1 MSNLVHK
8 LIYKSAN
15 QAPDLDALVYRG
27 IKKDYAT
34 LSEAVENVA
43 SNLISLG
50 LYRGERLAV
59 YLEKCH
65 ETVISLFGTAAAGGV
80 FVPVNPILKPEQ
92 VSYILCDCNVKV
104 LVTSVDRL
112 NLLITVLPQCP
123 DLHTIIVV
131 DSTEKLPVISKLNFI
146 PWDQLCSPSV
156 SVRGFRI
163 IDSDM
168 AAILYTSGSTG
179 KPKGV
184 VLSHRNIVAG
194 AESVAQYLENEPDDR
209 ILSVLPLSFD
219 YGFNQ
224 LTTAFHTRATCVLS
238 NHLFPREI
246 IKIIQAEKISGLAAV
261 PPLWIQLAQLNWPEI
276 TSLRY
281 ITNSGGTMPQATLRT
296 LRGILPKT
304 KIFLMYGLTEAF
316 RSTYL
321 SPQEIDIR
329 PNSIGKAIP
338 NAEVLV
344 LREDGTQCAPG
355 EQGELVHRGA
365 LVSMGYWN
373 NLEKTSVRFRP
384 FLHQETGLV
393 TPEIA
398 VWSGDTVRAD
408 KEGYLYFICRQDEMI
423 KTSGYRVSPT
433 EIEEVVYATK
443 LIDEAAAIGIPH
455 LVLGQAIVLIVTPR
469 EGTNVDAD
477 TLLAACKINLP
488 AFMLPSQIIFKE
500 IPLPH
505 NSNGKIDRELLFK
518 EIQNDIVKAKT

>member
-1 MSNLVHK
+1 MSNLVHE
-8 LIYKSAN
+8 LIYKSAD

-27 IKKDYAT
+27 TKKDYAT
-34 LSEAVENVA
+34 LSEEVENVA

-50 LYRGERLAV
+50 LYRNERLAV
-59 YLEKCH
+59 YLEKRH
-65 ETVISLFGTAAAGGV
+65 ETVTSLFGAAAAGGV

-123 DLHTIIVV
+123 DLHTIVV
-131 DSTEKLPVISKLNFI
+131 VGSAEKLPVISSLNI
-146 PWDQLCSPSV
+146 IHWDQLCSPSG
-156 SVRGFRI
+156 SVRGSRI

-194 AESVAQYLENEPDDR
+194 AESVAQYLENGPDDR

-224 LTTAFHTRATCVLS
+224 LTTAFHTRATCILS
-238 NHLFPREI
+238 THLFPQEI
-246 IKIIQAEKISGLAAV
+246 IETIQAEKISGLAAV

-276 TSLRY
+276 TPLRY
-281 ITNSGGTMPQATLRT
+281 ITNSGGTMPQATLGI
-296 LRGILPKT
+296 LRSILPKT
-304 KIFLMYGLTEAF
+304 KIFLMYGFTEAF

-321 SPQEIDIR
+321 SPQEVDIR

-355 EQGELVHRGA
+355 EPGELVHRGA

-384 FLHQETGLV
+384 FLHQG
-393 TPEIA
+393 
-398 VWSGDTVRAD
+398 
-408 KEGYLYFICRQDEMI
+408 
-423 KTSGYRVSPT
+423 T
-433 EIEEVVYATK
+433 E
-443 LIDEAAAIGIPH
+443 
-455 LVLGQAIVLIVTPR
+455 
-469 EGTNVDAD
+469 
-477 TLLAACKINLP
+477 
-488 AFMLPSQIIFKE
+488 
-500 IPLPH
+500 
-505 NSNGKIDRELLFK
+505 
-518 EIQNDIVKAKT
+518 